1 VTDRGVQLGQIG
13 AWFNPRYDDDART
26 EFVVQAEKLGYPTAW
41 LGGGRASISDV
52 SLVERVLDETAAI
65 IVATAIVN
73 VWTNYPADIAESY
86 QRIAARHGDRFLLGS
101 GIGHPNPSRPTAT
114 HRC

>member
-1 VTDRGVQLGQIG
+1 VQLGQIG

-41 LGGGRASISDV
+41 LGGGRASISDL
-52 SLVERVLDETAAI
+52 SLVERVLDGDSRHHRRHRDR
-65 IVATAIVN
+65 N
-73 VWTNYPADIAESY
+73 VWTNDPADIAESY
-86 QRIAARHGDRFLLGS
+86 QRIAAMHGDRFLLGS

-114 HRC
+114 HGRLPRDW